1 MSDLESQLN
10 LLKKTTESKIDD
22 LSSAMIKKV
31 SEGNLK
37 AFLDAAEVK
46 LKKELE
52 DSLKNDQMQRMG
64 LTNELK
70 NTFAQA

>member
-1 MSDLESQLN
+1 
-10 LLKKTTESKIDD
+10 
-22 LSSAMIKKV
+22 MIKKV

-37 AFLDAAEVK
+37 ASLDAAEVK

-70 NTFAQA
+70 NTFAQAEKDLQMKNKVAATKLQDITDKY

>member
-37 AFLDAAEVK
+37 ASLDAAEVK

-70 NTFAQA
+70 NTFVQA